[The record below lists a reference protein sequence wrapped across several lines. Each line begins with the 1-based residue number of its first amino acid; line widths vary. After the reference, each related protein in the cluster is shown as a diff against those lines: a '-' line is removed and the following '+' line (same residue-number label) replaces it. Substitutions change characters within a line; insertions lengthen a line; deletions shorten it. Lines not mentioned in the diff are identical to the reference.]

1 VDATRILAGGLAINR
16 ILFGANYLARPG
28 TAEPSWIGRV
38 ARKPGAQ
45 VIIRSQGARD
55 VALGLGALWALA
67 RGGEPRAWMAAHALS
82 DGADAAATWVA
93 RDRLPKRRA
102 RRALAIAGGSTA
114 VALLGASRLRTD
126 RDAR

>member
-1 VDATRILAGGLAINR
+1 
-16 ILFGANYLARPG
+16 
-28 TAEPSWIGRV
+28 
-38 ARKPGAQ
+38 
-45 VIIRSQGARD
+45 
-55 VALGLGALWALA
+55 
-67 RGGEPRAWMAAHALS
+67 
-82 DGADAAATWVA
+82 VA